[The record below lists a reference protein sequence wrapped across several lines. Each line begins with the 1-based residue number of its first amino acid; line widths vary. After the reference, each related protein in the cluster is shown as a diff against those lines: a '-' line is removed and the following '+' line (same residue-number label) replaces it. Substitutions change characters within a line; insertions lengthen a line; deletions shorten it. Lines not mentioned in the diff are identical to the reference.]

1 MKKLLIS
8 TAIASMMFATSAIA
22 GSVYN
27 HDGTVNA
34 NGIRNTSLNADSQNL
49 PPVEYDSAY
58 PLPGHVKL
66 YKKSYV
72 TAPPMIPHKV
82 DHMLP
87 ITIHNNEC
95 LQCHMPQ
102 HAKRL
107 GIPNIPADHFHD
119 NFKGGTHHYRISG
132 SRFNCTQCHAPQAK
146 VSLAVQNHFNEVRA
160 KRGF

>member
-8 TAIASMMFATSAIA
+8 TAIASLLATSAIA
-22 GSVYN
+22 GNVYN
-27 HDGTVNA
+27 SDGTVNA
-34 NGIRNTSLNADSQNL
+34 NGIRNTSLNADSENL
-49 PPVEYDSAY
+49 PPVEYNSPY
-58 PLPGHVKL
+58 PIPGQVKSF
-66 YKKSYV
+66 KKSYV

-87 ITIHNNEC
+87 ITIHHNEC

-119 NFKGGTHHYRISG
+119 NFEGGVHHYRISG

-146 VSLAVQNHFNEVRA
+146 VSLAVQNHFEEVRA
-160 KRGF
+160 KSGY